1 MATQKYKAMKCSQY
15 LKTFEEIMKKIT
27 LAALAAAA
35 AVLPAAAHAQ
45 AYVQVE
51 TGLDAVDTSV
61 LGNDE
66 GILYGVS
73 AGYEVPLGNNLF
85 AALEAGLSDSSTK
98 ECVRIDGER
107 DCIKS
112 GRDISATLRFGTN
125 LSEAAKLYALGG
137 YTNARVKAT
146 YAGETYDAVN
156 LDGFRLGA
164 GYQHNFGQ
172 RFYGK
177 VEYRHNF
184 VGNGVTD
191 TDVAGVGLG
200 MRF

>member
-172 RFYGK
+172 NLFGK
-177 VEYRHNF
+177 IEYRYSNYEQ
-184 VGNGVTD
+184 GVERHQGV
-191 TDVAGVGLG
+191 VAIGAK
-200 MRF
+200 F

>member
-1 MATQKYKAMKCSQY
+1 
-15 LKTFEEIMKKIT
+15 MKKIT

-66 GILYGVS
+66 GVLYGVS

-172 RFYGK
+172 NLFGK
-177 VEYRHNF
+177 IEYRYSNYEQ
-184 VGNGVTD
+184 GVERHQGV
-191 TDVAGVGLG
+191 VAIGAK
-200 MRF
+200 F

>member
-51 TGLDAVDTSV
+51 TGLDAVD
-61 LGNDE
+61 LNPGKDE
-66 GILYGVS
+66 GVLYGVS
-73 AGYEVPLGNNLF
+73 AGHEVPLGNNLF
-85 AALEAGLSDSSTK
+85 AAVEAGLSDSSTK
-98 ECVRIDGER
+98 ECVRINGER

-112 GRDISATLRFGTN
+112 GRDISATLRLGTS
-125 LSEAAKLYALGG
+125 LSETSKLYALGG

-172 RFYGK
+172 NLFGK
-177 VEYRHNF
+177 IEYRYSNYEQGVERH
-184 VGNGVTD
+184 NGV
-191 TDVAGVGLG
+191 VAIG
-200 MRF
+200 MNF

>member
-15 LKTFEEIMKKIT
+15 LKTFEEIMKKLTI
-27 LAALAAAA
+27 AALAAAA

-51 TGLDAVDTSV
+51 TGLDAVD
-61 LGNDE
+61 LNPGKDE
-66 GILYGVS
+66 GVLYGVS

-85 AALEAGLSDSSTK
+85 AAVEAGLSDSSTK
-98 ECVRIDGER
+98 ECVRINGER

-112 GRDISATLRFGTN
+112 GRDISATLRLGTS
-125 LSEAAKLYALGG
+125 LSETSKLYALGG

-172 RFYGK
+172 NLFGK
-177 VEYRHNF
+177 IEYRYSNYEH
-184 VGNGVTD
+184 GVERHQGV
-191 TDVAGVGLG
+191 VAIGAQ
-200 MRF
+200 F